1 MLVFI
6 LVILSFSS
14 LVSSSITSPE
24 ESAAA
29 WRPENRF
36 TGVRYECIGAT
47 NPRQLASS
55 IASAADDMSGFG
67 WVQVAPV
74 DRIVGEFRGAIEA
87 AVAFRA
93 FLQGPE
99 ASLAA
104 HAGPAGLAC
113 DVQPYPDTLIK
124 FLFPEFRVL
133 DDSRVT
139 CFANS
144 PHACADMIVRDSV
157 VAADN
162 DTSTGSS
169 PIDL

>member
-1 MLVFI
+1 MLLMLFI
-6 LVILSFSS
+6 SLFT
-14 LVSSSITSPE
+14 LVSSSVTSPE

-67 WVQVAPV
+67 WVQVVPV
-74 DRIVGEFRGAIEA
+74 DRIVGEFRGVREA

-99 ASLAA
+99 AAVAA
-104 HAGPAGLAC
+104 RVGLSGLSC

-139 CFANS
+139 CFENA
-144 PHACADMIVRDSV
+144 PHSCAAMDVRD
-157 VAADN
+157 ATKMAQDEE
-162 DTSTGSS
+162 
-169 PIDL
+169 L

>member
-1 MLVFI
+1 MLVFFVI
-6 LVILSFSS
+6 MSLYTLVLSS
-14 LVSSSITSPE
+14 VTSPE

-55 IASAADDMSGFG
+55 IASAADDISGFG
-67 WVQVAPV
+67 WVQVVPV
-74 DRIVGEFRGAIEA
+74 DRVVGEFRGAREA

-99 ASLAA
+99 AALAA
-104 HAGPAGLAC
+104 RVGLMGLSC
-113 DVQPYPDTLIK
+113 DVQPYGDTLIK

-133 DDSRVT
+133 DDSRIT
-139 CFANS
+139 CFENA
-144 PHACADMIVRDSV
+144 PHACAAMHVRVGESSGGD
-157 VAADN
+157 ADL
-162 DTSTGSS
+162 STTTEE
-169 PIDL
+169 DL